1 MKIGLLIS
9 SNKVSIH
16 QYNLIKGLLANDIE
30 VSLININAKD
40 TEFSLIEKLKYLIKY
55 HGIYGLLSKFY
66 FTLQSRLE
74 LKLLK
79 HLINDADYFRSF
91 QLNNFNF
98 ESVIDVKGNYSKSGL
113 LLRLS
118 DDDIKKVKAANLDA
132 LLRINTPGI
141 FKGKILKSS
150 KLGILSFHH
159 GDNRWNR
166 GGPPAFW
173 ELYFKKP
180 STGFVIQ
187 ILNEKLD
194 GGDVCF
200 RGNTM
205 TNTLFWQINYYNI
218 KNESYSYMLSQILKI
233 KDGIPLK
240 LEDSEV
246 FDNKL
251 YLIPKFHQTLKY
263 QFMLIKN
270 LVNKVFN
277 SIIGEKDKWS
287 VHYVKGNY
295 DKVSMRKATKIKNP
309 KGRFFADPFIVSY
322 NNKDIIFLED
332 YSYKEKKAVISAV
345 EILSNKEYNFL
356 GSVIKEDF
364 HLSYP
369 YVFEFENELYMIP
382 ESSGDKSIRLY
393 KCLNFPLNWEYQ
405 YNLISNID
413 AVDTTMHFINGK
425 YWLLTN
431 SNHNTTEHNSIL
443 ECYYA
448 DSPLS
453 KQWHAH
459 TRNPILFQNGGRNG
473 GYVLSKKKNFLI
485 SQKYGYDRYGKSLE
499 IKEIKKITEKDFE
512 INKVMD
518 VNPNFDS
525 KFIGLH
531 HLSSNQAYTCF
542 DTLKRI
548 VKG

>member
-150 KLGILSFHH
+150 KLGILYFHH
-159 GDNRWNR
+159 GDNRGNR

-277 SIIGEKDKWS
+277 SIIGEKDEWS

-322 NNKDIIFLED
+322 NM
-332 YSYKEKKAVISAV
+332 
-345 EILSNKEYNFL
+345 
-356 GSVIKEDF
+356 
-364 HLSYP
+364 
-369 YVFEFENELYMIP
+369 EL
-382 ESSGDKSIRLY
+382 
-393 KCLNFPLNWEYQ
+393 
-405 YNLISNID
+405 
-413 AVDTTMHFINGK
+413 
-425 YWLLTN
+425 
-431 SNHNTTEHNSIL
+431 
-443 ECYYA
+443 
-448 DSPLS
+448 
-453 KQWHAH
+453 
-459 TRNPILFQNGGRNG
+459 
-473 GYVLSKKKNFLI
+473 
-485 SQKYGYDRYGKSLE
+485 
-499 IKEIKKITEKDFE
+499 
-512 INKVMD
+512 
-518 VNPNFDS
+518 
-525 KFIGLH
+525 
-531 HLSSNQAYTCF
+531 
-542 DTLKRI
+542 
-548 VKG
+548 

>member
-16 QYNLIKGLLANDIE
+16 QYNLIKGLIENDIE
-30 VSLININAKD
+30 VSLVNINAKD
-40 TEFSLIEKLKYLIKY
+40 TELSSIEKLKHQIKY
-55 HGIYGLLSKFY
+55 NGIYGLLSKLY

-91 QLNNFNF
+91 HLNDFNF
-98 ESVIDVKGNYSKSGL
+98 KSVIDVKGNYSKSGL
-113 LLRLS
+113 VVRLNN
-118 DDDIKKVKAANLDA
+118 DDIEKVKTANLDA
-132 LLRINTPGI
+132 LLRVNAPGI
-141 FKGKILKSS
+141 FKGEILKSS
-150 KLGILSFHH
+150 RLGILSFHH

-166 GGPPAFW
+166 GGPPGFW
-173 ELYFKKP
+173 ELYLKKP

-200 RGNTM
+200 RGNTI
-205 TNTLFWQINYYNI
+205 TNALFWQSNYYNI
-218 KNESYSYMLSQILKI
+218 KNESYSYMLSLILKI

-240 LEDSEV
+240 FEDSKI

-251 YLIPKFHQTLKY
+251 YLIPEFHQTLKY
-263 QFMLIKN
+263 QYQLIKN
-270 LVNKVFN
+270 IVKKVFN
-277 SIIGEKDKWS
+277 SITGVKDEWS
-287 VHYVKGNY
+287 VHYAKGDY
-295 DKVSMRKATKIKNP
+295 DKVSMRKATKINNP

-322 NNKDIIFLED
+322 NNKNIIFLED

-345 EILSNKEYNFL
+345 EIISNKAYNIL

-382 ESSGDKSIRLY
+382 ESSGNKSIRLY
-393 KCLNFPLNWEYQ
+393 KCVNFPLSWEYQ
-405 YNLISNID
+405 HNLISNID
-413 AVDTTMHFINGK
+413 AVDTTIHFIDGK

-431 SNHNTTEHNSIL
+431 NNYNTTEHNSIL

-453 KQWHAH
+453 KQWQPHSK
-459 TRNPILFQNGGRNG
+459 NPIMFQNGGRNG
-473 GYVLSKKKNFLI
+473 GYVLSKEKNILI
-485 SQKYGYDRYGKSLE
+485 SQKYAYDRYGKSLE
-499 IKEIKKITEKDFE
+499 IREIKSLTKDDFE
-512 INKVMD
+512 FDKIMD
-518 VNPNFDS
+518 VDPNFDS
-525 KFIGLH
+525 KLIGLH
-531 HLSSNQAYTCF
+531 HLSSNKFYTCF

-548 VKG
+548 Y